1 MEIDEVNEVPE
12 PDGWE
17 DTLTGL
23 EGPAFWERVLI
34 AEIARSTK
42 YDRPLTAVVIELQGI
57 DQLWLSRGREV
68 ARRAL
73 RETAQCLRRASRTSD
88 YCTRIA
94 AGRYGVILTE
104 TDEISAINF
113 VERVRETAPRWFAD
127 SGKGLR
133 LSFGWASP
141 KAREAPDSLVRRAE
155 RRLVTEL
162 LR

>member
-1 MEIDEVNEVPE
+1 MEVNEVPE
-12 PDGWE
+12 PDGWL

-23 EGPAFWERVLI
+23 EGPDFWERVLI
-34 AEIARSTK
+34 AEVARATK
-42 YDRPLTAVVIELQGI
+42 YDRALTAVVVELQGI
-57 DQLWLSRGREV
+57 DQLWLTRGRVV

-88 YCTRIA
+88 YCTRIG
-94 AGRYGVILTE
+94 AGRFGVMLTE

-113 VERVRETAPRWFAD
+113 VERVRETVPGWIASD
-127 SGKGLR
+127 GGGLR

-141 KAREAPDSLVRRAE
+141 KPREAPGSLVRRAE
-155 RRLVTEL
+155 RRLVSEL